1 MNCSPFILL
10 PNGNRRLVSII
21 PIKGKKL
28 FADVMEMSW
37 RTAEQVEMFANTNI
51 SQQSTR
57 VIVQSPAA

>member
-1 MNCSPFILL
+1 MNRSPFILL
-10 PNGNRRLVSII
+10 PNGNHRLVSII